1 MQHILFGIFQLKMQN
16 LLLSLETEFYLF
28 TGIDLEGISGLFIG
42 LLIFCLFL
50 FIIRFEKKREILIH
64 DVDLSNEIGNEKLAK
79 INLSRSLIEMDQ
91 KDEAKRLLQ
100 EVLEDTPSPEEK
112 RNADLLLSKIGV

>member
-1 MQHILFGIFQLKMQN
+1 MQN

-28 TGIDLEGISGLFIG
+28 TGIDLEGISGLFLG
-42 LLIFCLFL
+42 LTIFCLFL
-50 FIIRFEKKREILIH
+50 LIFRFEKKRESLIH
-64 DVDLSNEIGNEKLAK
+64 DIDLSNEIGNEKLAK

-91 KDEAKRLLQ
+91 KDEAIRLLQ

-112 RNADLLLSKIGV
+112 RIADQLLSKIGV

>member
-1 MQHILFGIFQLKMQN
+1 MQN

-91 KDEAKRLLQ
+91 QDEAIRLLQ
-100 EVLEDTPSPEEK
+100 EVLEDKPSPEEK
-112 RNADLLLSKIGV
+112 RIADQLLSKIGV

>member
-1 MQHILFGIFQLKMQN
+1 MQN

-28 TGIDLEGISGLFIG
+28 TGTDLEGISGLFIG

-50 FIIRFEKKREILIH
+50 FIIRFEKKREILI
-64 DVDLSNEIGNEKLAK
+64 DDIDLSNEIGNEKLAK

-91 KDEAKRLLQ
+91 KDEAIRLLQ
-100 EVLEDTPSPEEK
+100 EVLKDTPSPEEK
-112 RNADLLLSKIGV
+112 RNADQLLSKIGV

>member
-1 MQHILFGIFQLKMQN
+1 MQN

-100 EVLEDTPSPEEK
+100 EVLEDTPSSEEK
-112 RNADLLLSKIGV
+112 RNADQLLSKIGV

>member
-1 MQHILFGIFQLKMQN
+1 MQN
-16 LLLSLETEFYLF
+16 LLLNLETEFYLF

-79 INLSRSLIEMDQ
+79 INLSRSFIEMDQ
-91 KDEAKRLLQ
+91 KDKAIRLLQ
-100 EVLEDTPSPEEK
+100 EVLKDTPSPEEK
-112 RNADLLLSKIGV
+112 RIADQLLSKIGA

>member
-1 MQHILFGIFQLKMQN
+1 MQN

-28 TGIDLEGISGLFIG
+28 TGTDLEGISGLFIG

>member
-1 MQHILFGIFQLKMQN
+1 MQN
-16 LLLSLETEFYLF
+16 LLLNLETEFYLF
-28 TGIDLEGISGLFIG
+28 TGIDLEGISGLFLG
-42 LLIFCLFL
+42 LTIFCLFL
-50 FIIRFEKKREILIH
+50 SIIRFEKKREILVH

-91 KDEAKRLLQ
+91 KDEAIRLLQ

-112 RNADLLLSKIGV
+112 RNADQLLSKIGV